1 MAVGLVL
8 LLLEASLAQ
17 RLQAEV
23 THEVVGVEL
32 GAHGGD
38 AAAQDGLL
46 AGLAQAPARLVVV
59 GLAQRFALV
68 FEEAAVDE
76 GGVALLEDAH
86 KGRHSERQRRR
97 EGGSGG
103 ATHITSNHSEAGV
116 HCN

>member
-1 MAVGLVL
+1 MAVGFVL

-23 THEVVGVEL
+23 THKVVGVEL

-76 GGVALLEDAH
+76 GGVALLEEPY
-86 KGRHSERQRRR
+86 KERHSEREGKREKGRVRR
-97 EGGSGG
+97 GNL
-103 ATHITSNHSEAGV
+103 HH
-116 HCN
+116 